1 MSINSSVVT
10 QATTT
15 PLAPLCRTDAVIVV
29 VLLALVIGVWIPR
42 FSGPIDL
49 RWDGSVYYI
58 LGTSLAEGKGYRL
71 LNEPGE
77 IEAVQYPPLLP
88 LIVAAHQWV
97 LGTSDPLI
105 VGHWLRLSFFLI
117 FAAYIFAIYLM
128 LRNSLPLSY
137 AFLGTLICLFSLQT
151 YFMSDLLF
159 PEIPFALAT
168 VLFFLCNQIKSRR
181 IYPVLAAL
189 SGMAAY
195 MLRTIGVA
203 LLAAWVAESLFNRQ
217 FKRAAIRLAVSLIPI
232 LCWQA
237 YISFVESGDQYKNPV
252 YEYQRADYSFY
263 NVSYGKN
270 IFRLKDSFSPELG
283 EASIKDMAERFFGN
297 LAELQTA
304 LGGAISIKNV
314 REAQWAELR
323 RRVPF
328 VPVDPWPVYLSLMV
342 FSCIILGG
350 IGLQLANREWFIPT
364 YVLISLAAICLTPW
378 PGQFQRYLVPLAPF
392 LSLSFF
398 RTLLVLRDRLYS
410 GLPKRWKAFGVV
422 AVCSIVCL
430 IFVQQ
435 SFSASLV
442 FTRWHQQAT
451 FTDLNGRSQGYRLF
465 FYHDSYRTLDGAL
478 DWLKQRAKPGDVVAV
493 SMPHWVYLRTGLKAV
508 MPPFESD
515 PVKAQQLLDSI
526 PVNYLVLDE
535 ELAVDTRKYTFPVI
549 HNFPDRWKLVY
560 SSSVITES
568 GDKLKDRFQIYER
581 VGLAVSVARQ
591 DPTTYSLR

>member
-1 MSINSSVVT
+1 M
-10 QATTT
+10 
-15 PLAPLCRTDAVIVV
+15 LF
-29 VLLALVIGVWIPR
+29 ALVIGVWIPR

-88 LIVAAHQWV
+88 IIVAAHQWI
-97 LGTSDPLI
+97 LGTSDPFI
-105 VGHWLRLSFFLI
+105 VGRWLRFSFFLI

-128 LRNSLPLSY
+128 LRNSLPLNY
-137 AFLGTLICLFSLQT
+137 AFVGTLVCLFSLQT

-168 VLFFLCNQIKSRR
+168 ILFVFCNQNKSRR
-181 IYPVLAAL
+181 IYPILAAFFA
-189 SGMAAY
+189 MAAY
-195 MLRTIGVA
+195 ALRTIGIA

-217 FKRAAIRLAVSLIPI
+217 FKRAAVRFTLSVIPM
-232 LCWQA
+232 LCWQS
-237 YISFVESGDQYKNPV
+237 YISFVESGREYRSPV

-283 EASIKDMAERFFGN
+283 EASIKNLTERFIGN
-297 LAELQTA
+297 LAELRTA

-314 REAQWAELR
+314 RESQWAQLR
-323 RRVPF
+323 REVPF
-328 VPVDPWPVYLSLMV
+328 VPVAPWPVYLSLML
-342 FSCIILGG
+342 FSSIILGG
-350 IGLQLANREWFIPT
+350 IGLQLANREWFIPM
-364 YVLISLAAICLTPW
+364 YVLISLVAMCLTPW

-398 RTLLVLRDRLYS
+398 RMLLALKNRLYT
-410 GLPKRWKAFGVV
+410 GLPEKWKVFG
-422 AVCSIVCL
+422 AVSVGSVVCL

-451 FTDLNGRSQGYRLF
+451 YTDVNGISQVYRLF
-465 FYHDSYRTLDGAL
+465 FYHDSYRTLDEGL
-478 DWLKQRAKPGDVVAV
+478 DWLKERAKTGDVVAV

-508 MPPFESD
+508 MPPFEPD
-515 PVKAQQLLDSI
+515 PVKAQQLLDSV
-526 PVNYLVLDE
+526 PVSYLILDE
-535 ELAVDTRKYTFPVI
+535 GLAVDTRKYT
-549 HNFPDRWKLVY
+549 
-560 SSSVITES
+560 SS
-568 GDKLKDRFQIYER
+568 
-581 VGLAVSVARQ
+581 A
-591 DPTTYSLR
+591 

>member
-1 MSINSSVVT
+1 M
-10 QATTT
+10 
-15 PLAPLCRTDAVIVV
+15 PLASLCRTDAVIV
-29 VLLALVIGVWIPR
+29 LALFALVIGIWIPR
-42 FSGPIDL
+42 FRGPIDL

-97 LGTSDPLI
+97 LGTSDPVI
-105 VGHWLRLSFFLI
+105 VGQWLRLSFFFM
-117 FAAYIFAIYLM
+117 FATYIIAIYLL
-128 LRNSLPLSY
+128 LRNSVPLNY
-137 AFLGTLICLFSLQT
+137 AFVATLVCLFSLQT

-168 VLFFLCNQIKSRR
+168 VLFVLCNQNESRR
-181 IYPVLAAL
+181 ISSILAAL
-189 SGMAAY
+189 SAMAAY
-195 MLRTIGVA
+195 ALRTIGIA
-203 LLAAWVAESLFNRQ
+203 LFAAWAAESLFNRQ
-217 FKRAAIRLAVSLIPI
+217 YKRAAVQVVLSVISI
-232 LCWQA
+232 LCWQS
-237 YISFVESGDQYKNPV
+237 YLSFVESGQEYRSPV

-283 EASIKDMAERFFGN
+283 EASTKNIVERFIGN
-297 LAELQTA
+297 LAELRTA

-314 REAQWAELR
+314 RAEQWAQLR
-323 RRVPF
+323 REIPF

-350 IGLQLANREWFIPT
+350 IGLQLANREWFIPM

-398 RTLLVLRDRLYS
+398 RMLLALKDRLYA
-410 GLPKRWKAFGVV
+410 GLPEKCKAFS
-422 AVCSIVCL
+422 AVSVYSIVSL

-451 FTDLNGRSQGYRLF
+451 YTDLKGRSQVYRLF
-465 FYHDSYRTLDGAL
+465 FYHDSYRTLDEGL
-478 DWLKQRAKPGDVVAV
+478 DWLKERAKPGDVVAV

-508 MPPFESD
+508 MPPFEPD
-515 PVKAQQLLDSI
+515 PVKAQQLLDSV
-526 PVNYLVLDE
+526 PVNYLILDE
-535 ELAVDTRKYTFPVI
+535 ELAVDTRKYTSSVVQYFPG
-549 HNFPDRWKLVY
+549 RWKRIY
-560 SSSVITES
+560 SASVISEL
-568 GDKLKDRFQIYER
+568 GAELRDRFQIYER
-581 VGLAVSVARQ
+581 VEPQLPVAASINGL
-591 DPTTYSLR
+591 P